1 MPPGATEVQ
10 GGVLPRVGAND
21 GHAKVAVPRSS
32 TVRPCLLTMRQ
43 AAGYLAVSYWTVRN
57 WVEAGKLRAV
67 RLPGGG
73 RLLRIE
79 ITELDRLIDD
89 CRDG

>member
-1 MPPGATEVQ
+1 
-10 GGVLPRVGAND
+10 
-21 GHAKVAVPRSS
+21 
-32 TVRPCLLTMRQ
+32 MRQ
-43 AAGYLAVSYWTVRN
+43 AGQYLAVSYWTIRT
-57 WVEAGKLRAV
+57 WVESGKLHAV

-79 ITELDRLIDD
+79 ITELDRLIAD